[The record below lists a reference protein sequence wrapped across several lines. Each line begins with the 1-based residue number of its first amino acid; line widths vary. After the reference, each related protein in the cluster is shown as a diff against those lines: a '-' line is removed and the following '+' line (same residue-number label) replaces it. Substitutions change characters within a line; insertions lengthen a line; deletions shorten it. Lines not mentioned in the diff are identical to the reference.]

1 MDTLCFLSG
10 LPRSGST
17 WLASILNQNP
27 DVYVTPQSPF
37 VEILWRNYSIWN
49 DIHSD
54 ENMASDKIRNMKIPY
69 LRDLTT
75 LYYKHLTDCS
85 IVIDKRPSWQTI
97 TNIEM
102 YKNIFGKLPKIICAV
117 RNVEEIAASFD
128 FLFRNNGKDWHVDD
142 MKEVLL
148 QNCLSLKSTFN
159 SQYKE
164 CLLFVDYENL
174 VNDTPKELERIYK
187 FIDVPLYTHE
197 LDSVD
202 VDVSYKKVEDVFGVK
217 GMHTVRKG
225 VSRSKIIP
233 ENILV
238 KEGLSFYRGLTFWDK
253 TL

>member
-174 VNDTPKELERIYK
+174 VNDTPKEENAV
-187 FIDVPLYTHE
+187 IDFCK
-197 LDSVD
+197 S
-202 VDVSYKKVEDVFGVK
+202 
-217 GMHTVRKG
+217 
-225 VSRSKIIP
+225 IIIAP
-233 ENILV
+233 
-238 KEGLSFYRGLTFWDK
+238 TA
-253 TL
+253 